1 MWRILR
7 ASELMVTAKVG
18 PRIGAFFWREVKSL
32 EGSTITLT
40 GGQRMEFVSDDAE
53 ELKMHYEKSQ
63 QSS

>member
-40 GGQRMEFVSDDAE
+40 GGQRMEFVSDDAD
-53 ELKMHYEKSQ
+53 ELSRHFEKSR
-63 QSS
+63 QS